1 MLGAM
6 ALHIE
11 TVTIDAEDPVSLAR
25 FWSEVLDWEWR
36 EDEDG
41 DVWVEPG
48 RHHPDRGTVR
58 PLLFLEVP
66 ETKAVKNRLH
76 LDLTPDDQESEVERL
91 RDLGATPASVG
102 QRGDEDWVVLADPE
116 GNEFCVLRGE

>member
-1 MLGAM
+1 MSLR
-6 ALHIE
+6 IE
-11 TVTIDAEDPVSLAR
+11 TLTVDAEDPVSLAR

-48 RHHPDRGTVR
+48 DDHPDRDSTR
-58 PLLFLEVP
+58 PLLFLGVP
-66 ETKAVKNRLH
+66 EAKSGKNRLH
-76 LDLTPDDQESEVERL
+76 LDLTPDDQAAEVARL
-91 RDLGATPASVG
+91 VDLGATPASVG

-116 GNEFCVLRGE
+116 GNEFCVLSAP